1 MDEPSSALDPRNRR
15 IVIRTIQSLPQTKLI
30 ASHDLDMILDT
41 CDRVILMNAG
51 RVVADGSADAVLR
64 DRALLEANRL
74 ELLRG
79 ERLYEES
86 MGDAREAVGRAMME
100 FERLLSR
107 QDRGEIERG
116 RRELSRLLDRIEFG
130 TEE

>member
-1 MDEPSSALDPRNRR
+1 MIDIIRHLD
-15 IVIRTIQSLPQTKLI
+15 QTRLI

-74 ELLRG
+74 ELPLRLQG
-79 ERLYEES
+79 VRS
-86 MGDAREAVGRAMME
+86 RA
-100 FERLLSR
+100 
-107 QDRGEIERG
+107 
-116 RRELSRLLDRIEFG
+116 
-130 TEE
+130 